1 MIQNTHHKK
10 SKFREK
16 LPTFSANER
25 IYSKIYASIMSMYGK
40 TNKKFKNLKKIYASN
55 HIWPPDVKN

>member
-1 MIQNTHHKK
+1 MKRMIQNTHHKK

-25 IYSKIYASIMSMYGK
+25 IYSKIYASNY
-40 TNKKFKNLKKIYASN
+40 
-55 HIWPPDVKN
+55 IWPPDVKN